1 MNIKRKTYIGLGIL
15 LNLIELA
22 APLMERGWWILGGY
36 LLVIAYLI
44 IVTLIYYSVD
54 RWPPSLWFE
63 SSKKIYHARFDELY
77 AEVVEKDR
85 DGKMVWIYEQ
95 RWLNLKL
102 IAKVGY
108 TDDIE
113 TMKARLKRHL
123 DDVAHKRMTKDPF
136 HEWDGYLDSESKR
149 DNKLNKLGI

>member
-1 MNIKRKTYIGLGIL
+1 MNMKRKTYIGLGIL

-44 IVTLIYYSVD
+44 IVTLIYHFND
-54 RWPPSLWFE
+54 RWPPSLWFD
-63 SSKKIYHARFDELY
+63 SSKKIYHASFGELY

-102 IAKVGY
+102 IAKAGY

-113 TMKARLKRHL
+113 TMKARIKRHL
-123 DDVAHKRMTKDPF
+123 DEVAHKRMTKDPF
-136 HEWDGYLDSESKR
+136 YEWDGYLDAESKR
-149 DNKLNKLGI
+149 DDKLNKLGV